1 MNTTLTRNP
10 TGLEWV
16 PECVGAR
23 AAATPEAL
31 AVAAGHWRL
40 TYGRLEARA
49 ERPANRPRA
58 LGVGHDV
65 IVGLPFESSPAM
77 VVGARGILKARGAYL
92 APDAGHPPGRP

>member
-31 AVAAGHWRL
+31 AVAAGHRRL
-40 TYGRLEARA
+40 TYGRLEAPA
-49 ERPANRPRA
+49 ERLSKRLRA
-58 LGVGHDV
+58 LGGGDDV
-65 IVGLPFESSPAM
+65 IVGVPFESSLG
-77 VVGARGILKARGAYL
+77 VGGGAPGVLKGIGK
-92 APDAGHPPGRP
+92 GHGWNPSTNLFL